1 MSQIS
6 KAVFGAIAVS
16 LTLGAVQ
23 FASGHDLA
31 RSQQALNDTP
41 VTAINRTTKTDRAA
55 GIAGSAEQ
63 TQTISL
69 RPESLADT
77 SVLVRVPV
85 VKRPETDARTS
96 PAALAVQIR
105 RSPQG
110 HGGLRAHGQ
119 RADRYRKTAA
129 ARPLRDLSALCALR
143 RSCERTPHPQL
154 SSPAKAGDP
163 VFQRR

>member
-16 LTLGAVQ
+16 LMLGAVQ

-31 RSQQALNDTP
+31 RGQQALNDTP
-41 VTAINRTTKTDRAA
+41 PTIINRLAKADRAA
-55 GIAGSAEQ
+55 GPAGAAEQ

-85 VKRPETDARTS
+85 ATKPETAARNV
-96 PAALAVQIR
+96 PAAPSLFKSGDR
-105 RSPQG
+105 RK
-110 HGGLRAHGQ
+110 ATV
-119 RADRYRKTAA
+119 A
-129 ARPLRDLSALCALR
+129 
-143 RSCERTPHPQL
+143 CEPMVSVLTEVAKQL
-154 SSPAKAGDP
+154 QPGRC
-163 VFQRR
+163 VT

>member
-31 RSQQALNDTP
+31 RGQQALNDTP
-41 VTAINRTTKTDRAA
+41 ATIINRSAKTDRAA
-55 GIAGSAEQ
+55 GPAGSAEQ

-69 RPESLADT
+69 RPESLSDT

-85 VKRPETDARTS
+85 VKKPETDARNG
-96 PAALAVQIR
+96 PAAPSLFKSGDR
-105 RSPQG
+105 RK
-110 HGGLRAHGQ
+110 ATV
-119 RADRYRKTAA
+119 A
-129 ARPLRDLSALCALR
+129 
-143 RSCERTPHPQL
+143 CEPMVSVLTEVAKQL
-154 SSPAKAGDP
+154 QPGRC
-163 VFQRR
+163 VT